1 MPHIFTRIKSPKLR
15 HFGKWQTDFI
25 NFEILIE
32 IRKNFILSFFIPSYP
47 LYFPLS
53 LLVPRTISLRLI
65 YIFCTTYHLMIM
77 LFTCVAKSIS
87 FPLEIPYYF
96 PVVKLLFTSNFSK
109 LSRKPSLLTTAAIRR
124 TLYIATYFCRFVK
137 FARFLFSIFV
147 LFQGN
152 VSYSNPETHCGY
164 ESYF

>member
-1 MPHIFTRIKSPKLR
+1 M
-15 HFGKWQTDFI
+15 
-25 NFEILIE
+25 
-32 IRKNFILSFFIPSYP
+32 SFFIPSYP

-87 FPLEIPYYF
+87 FPLGIPYYF
-96 PVVKLLFTSNFSK
+96 LVVKLLFTSNFSK

-137 FARFLFSIFV
+137 FRTPLIFHLRFAS
-147 LFQGN
+147 GN
-152 VSYSNPETHCGY
+152 ISYSNPEMHCGY
-164 ESYF
+164 ESYFKGFFLNWHITLFKSRDI